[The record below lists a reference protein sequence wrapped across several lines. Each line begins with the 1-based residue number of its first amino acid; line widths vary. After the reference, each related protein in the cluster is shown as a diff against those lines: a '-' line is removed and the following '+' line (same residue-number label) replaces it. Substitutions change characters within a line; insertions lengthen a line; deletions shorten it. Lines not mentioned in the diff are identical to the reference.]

1 MENNTDQEFK
11 ELSPNEI
18 RDLQLAMRYFFINYP
33 HENLKEVIWDLYR
46 GWVFN
51 SAEYVEREEIKNM
64 LLFYEAMLSFMDDV
78 YEYCQYLDR
87 TVLKSS

>member
-51 SAEYVEREEIKNM
+51 SSA
-64 LLFYEAMLSFMDDV
+64 FMAYGTGMKLV
-78 YEYCQYLDR
+78 P
-87 TVLKSS
+87 K